1 MQNCYNLQI
10 LEKLAE
16 ARAEF
21 DAATAMSTATSIAM
35 SKFLSKVAVGVV
47 EAIGFVYCYVYGWKW
62 QK

>member
-35 SKFLSKVAVGVV
+35 SNFDDKT
-47 EAIGFVYCYVYGWKW
+47 
-62 QK
+62 